1 MIGDHSGELPLDLSP
16 FVGRDDL
23 LAAVTE
29 RLRRTRLLTLTGPAG
44 VGKSRLALRAAV
56 RLGRVRYADLATGAP
71 LWAHLAAALGIPDH
85 DTAHPDAVFAHLA
98 GLPTVLILDSCDR
111 IPGAADATTALLRA
125 APGLRILATGRRRLG
140 IDGEYALPVPPLGP
154 PDAVRLFL
162 DLAEAGGVAAT
173 ALTDRAAVER
183 LCTELDG
190 LPLAIKLAADRARTM
205 SLTEL
210 TEHTADRFTLLPG
223 LRTAVDLSHR
233 QCTPQERQL
242 WAACSVFAA
251 PFTAAAAPGDLD
263 GLVDKSVLT
272 AATDTH
278 PARFTM
284 LRTLRAYGLEQLGDT
299 AGAARDRHRDHVRDT
314 LAAAADSWFGTR
326 ELSVLTAV
334 RDELP
339 DIVAAIDHSLAT
351 GADHDAHTLARD
363 LIRTRA
369 PFVFGFLDV
378 AVTQLGRTRDLD
390 GDPLATARAVF
401 AGDRHTAPL
410 LAAIGAA
417 FTGDANARDLA
428 ADCRRRA
435 ETAGSPVAL
444 TWALWATALACH
456 RDGDQDTAA
465 GLLTTCLDT
474 QRSFDDRWG
483 QAWSIELAAWIIA
496 ARGDDTDEA
505 GRAAWLLGAAT
516 ARHRGLG
523 IDLTGIRALDDART
537 RARDRIETLL
547 GPDTTAAETAAGEQG
562 HDHAIRIALGEPVSR
577 RASAPPG
584 GGLTTREREI
594 AGLVAEGLTSARIGA
609 RLRISAR
616 TVDTH
621 IRNIGAK
628 LGLANR
634 AAIAA
639 WASLR

>member
-56 RLGRVRYADLATGAP
+56 RLGRVRYADLATGTP

-85 DTAHPDAVFAHLA
+85 DTAHPDAIFAHLA

-140 IDGEYALPVPPLGP
+140 IDGEYALPVPPLGL

-190 LPLAIKLAADRARTM
+190 LPLAIKLAAARARTM

-210 TEHTADRFTLLPG
+210 TERAADRFTLLPG
-223 LRTAVDLSHR
+223 LRTAVDLSYR
-233 QCTPQERQL
+233 QCSPQERQL
-242 WAACSVFAA
+242 WTTCAVFAA

-284 LRTLRAYGLEQLGDT
+284 LRTLRAYGLEQLGDR
-299 AGAARDRHRDHVRDT
+299 AGAARDRHRDHYRAF
-314 LAAAADSWFGTR
+314 LAGAADGWFGPQ
-326 ELSVLTAV
+326 ELAVLTTV

-339 DIVAAIDHSLAT
+339 DILAAVE
-351 GADHDAHTLARD
+351 HDGTHTLTRD
-363 LIRTRA
+363 LVRTRA
-369 PFVFGFLDV
+369 PFVFGFPGV
-378 AVTQLGRTRDLD
+378 V
-390 GDPLATARAVF
+390 PLADAWDILSA
-401 AGDRHTAPL
+401 DRHTGPL
-410 LAAIGAA
+410 IAAIGAA
-417 FTGDANARDLA
+417 FTGDPNAPTLA
-428 ADCRRRA
+428 ADCLHRA
-435 ETAGSPVAL
+435 ETAGSPIAL
-444 TWALWATALACH
+444 TWALWAAALARH
-456 RDGDQDTAA
+456 RAGDQNTAA
-465 GLLTTCLDT
+465 GLLTMCLDR

-496 ARGDDTDEA
+496 ARCDDTDEA

-516 ARHRGLG
+516 ARHRELG
-523 IDLTGIRALDDART
+523 VDLTGIRQLDDART
-537 RARDRIETLL
+537 RARNRIETLL
-547 GPDTTAAETAAGEQG
+547 GADTTAAETAAGEQG

-584 GGLTTREREI
+584 GGLTTREQEI

-639 WASLR
+639 WASSR